1 MKIETI
7 KSNLRN
13 IVLLAKEHKEKI
25 PDSVNI
31 EIAEMETAIR
41 NGNGLNQYE
50 RRYYRTLKQEKHKAE
65 RDISQQ
71 LIYFVEATLCEFTKP
86 GACSYILEFD
96 DEKIDEA
103 RKNLS
108 QEEINLLGEL
118 YELHCNLEELECYK
132 KGVYRY
138 SEVKEL
144 KPEINKLVD
153 RAFISNA

>member
-1 MKIETI
+1 MKTEIQKAI
-7 KSNLRN
+7 
-13 IVLLAKEHKEKI
+13 EKI
-25 PDSVNI
+25 VTNGRGYLAPAVNGPYSDNYISLYDHLATMGPRIHEFI
-31 EIAEMETAIR
+31 ESR
-41 NGNGLNQYE
+41 NN
-50 RRYYRTLKQEKHKAE
+50 
-65 RDISQQ
+65 SPQ